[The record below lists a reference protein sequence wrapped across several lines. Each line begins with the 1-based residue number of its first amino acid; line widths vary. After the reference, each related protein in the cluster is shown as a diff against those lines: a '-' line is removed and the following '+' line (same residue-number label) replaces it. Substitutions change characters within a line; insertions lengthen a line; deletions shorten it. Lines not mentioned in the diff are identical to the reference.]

1 MDILQERLHIFDT
14 VRQYLY
20 EQNQKD
26 EEVKL
31 PETMDYAGFE
41 KSRMQ
46 ALYLNRLGILGEFYK
61 RIVEKTL

>member
-31 PETMDYAGFE
+31 PETMDAVGFQ
-41 KSRMQ
+41 KSMRQ
-46 ALYLNRLGILGEFYK
+46 ALYLNYLGILGEFYK
-61 RIVEKTL
+61 RIMEKTL